1 MPPDLHTFS
10 VETAEAGLR
19 LDSYL
24 ALRLADH
31 SRSFIAH
38 LIRQAL
44 VKVDGKPCKPALKLK
59 PGQCVSLQL
68 PEPAPV
74 DLVPESMH
82 FEVLFEDAEMIVI
95 NKAAGVVV
103 HPAAGHTTG
112 TVVNGLLYRC
122 PDLEGIGGERRP
134 GIVHRLDKD
143 TSGAL
148 VVAKNSRAHQNLSAQ
163 FKDRAIQK
171 KYTALIAG
179 TPSQDHGRIDL
190 PVGRHPH
197 DRKKMSTRNPT
208 GRSAV
213 TLWCV
218 EQRFPGAALLDIDLK
233 TGRTHQIRVH
243 CQAMGH
249 PIIGDTVY
257 GKNKQVQALTRSWPQ
272 VWAILRTVTRQ
283 MLHARQIMLRHPRTG
298 EEMTFCAP
306 QPDDM
311 AGIICQLQALA
322 ADLP

>member
-1 MPPDLHTFS
+1 MQPDLHTFS

-24 ALRLADH
+24 ALRFADH

-38 LIRQAL
+38 LIRREL
-44 VKVDGKPCKPALKLK
+44 VKVDGKPCKPALKLR

-74 DLVPESMH
+74 DIIPESMDL
-82 FEVLFEDAEMIVI
+82 EVLFEDAEMIVI

-112 TVVNGLLYRC
+112 TLVNGLLYHC
-122 PDLEGIGGERRP
+122 PDLEGIGGEKRP

-148 VVAKNSRAHQNLSAQ
+148 VVAKNNRAHKNLSAQ
-163 FKDRAIQK
+163 FKERVIQK

-179 TPSQDHGRIDL
+179 TPGPDHGRIDL
-190 PVGRHPH
+190 PVGRHPQ
-197 DRKKMSTRNPT
+197 DRKKMSTRNPA

-213 TLWCV
+213 TLWRV

-257 GKNKQVQALTRSWPQ
+257 GKNKQVQALTRPWPMT
-272 VWAILRTVTRQ
+272 WAILRTVMRQ
-283 MLHARQIMLRHPRTG
+283 MLHARQITLRHPRTG
-298 EEMTFCAP
+298 EGMTFCAP
-306 QPDDM
+306 LPGDM
-311 AGIICQLQALA
+311 AGVIGQLKALA
-322 ADLP
+322 GS